1 MSATDN
7 QIVDTARS
15 VFRRL
20 PLWLWR
26 IFAVGI
32 LLILYAN
39 VLARGITYSFP
50 DFGTKLAKTPMLGF
64 LAKYEETKN
73 LQISHAFSVLFLVV
87 VFASWEI
94 ILRMAC
100 GADKVFD
107 RFEKPEVAKRIMLC
121 IGAAVLCTDCWF
133 YYAGITNSGTWQS
146 TTFSI
151 SALLATIGFIAVN
164 VAVTMFSV
172 FLTPREDT

>member
-1 MSATDN
+1 MSSSERTQPRREPLSTSDN
-7 QIVDTARS
+7 PVWNTTSTI
-15 VFRRL
+15 FRHL
-20 PLWLWR
+20 PLWGWR

-50 DFGTKLAKTPMLGF
+50 DFGTKLAKTPMLG
-64 LAKYEETKN
+64 LMAKYEETKN
-73 LQISHAFSVLFLVV
+73 LQIAHAFSVLFLVV

-107 RFEKPEVAKRIMLC
+107 RFDKPEIAKRIMLC
-121 IGAAVLCTDCWF
+121 IGVAVLCTDCWF
-133 YYAGITNSGTWQS
+133 Y
-146 TTFSI
+146 
-151 SALLATIGFIAVN
+151 
-164 VAVTMFSV
+164 
-172 FLTPREDT
+172 